1 MEEKNK
7 SIKEKLQGTAS
18 TDASKKKKLVIKKK
32 PDEKTPSASAKKEAP
47 IEPASGKPAAAASSG
62 PSAPKS
68 NPNPPK
74 KEPLFPE
81 PSTRQEPPVPRSA
94 PPEHILGE
102 GRTPFQREDNNI
114 IVSRP
119 NQRPTYSNQNRESGE
134 SSGNYRGNRP
144 EGGGYQNR
152 EGGGGGYRGGQGG
165 GYQGGQNREGGG
177 YQNREGGGGGGYR
190 GGQGGG
196 YQGGQNREGGG
207 GYRGGQGG
215 QGSGYQGGQGGG
227 GYRGGQGGQGSGYQ
241 GGQGGGGYRGGQGGQ
256 GSGYQGGQ
264 GGGGYRGGQGGQGG
278 GGYRGGQGGQGGGG
292 YRGGQGGP
300 GGGGYRGG
308 QGGPGGGFRGGP
320 GGQGGGFRGGP
331 GAGAPPPGLGPVEG
345 GRGVPSGKKRN
356 DKDKGGR
363 PDGQDGSENSKFF
376 RQTFRKPKV
385 SGPTGVSVPKEITL
399 LENVQVGELAKKMN
413 LKPGDVIGKLMKMGM
428 MVTINNI
435 IDAETASILA
445 DEYGCKVKVVSLYE
459 ETLIDEEKDSPEDY
473 IHRPPVVTIMG
484 HVDHGKTKLLDTIR
498 KSSVID
504 TESGGITQHI
514 GAYQVKT
521 SRGEIT
527 FLDTPGHEAFTSM
540 RARGAKVTDIVI
552 LVVAADDGV
561 MPQTLEALS
570 HAKDAKVPIIVA
582 INKVDLPTANPDKIM
597 QELANHGLQSEEW
610 GGDTMYCKISAKENI
625 GIDKLLES
633 VLLQAE
639 VLDLKANPKR
649 RAKGTIVEAKLDP
662 GRGAVATVL
671 IQNGTLRVGDPFV
684 AGVFSGR
691 VRAMYD
697 DYGHLIKEAGPAFPV
712 QVTGLDGVPDAG
724 APFDSVEDEKEA
736 RNISQHRIEFE
747 RIGNAGATGSKVT
760 LENMNEFI
768 KQGALKELKV
778 IIKADVRGS
787 AEAIKEALEKLSTSD
802 VKLNVIQS
810 GAGAIVDMDVMLAS
824 ASNAIIIGFHVR
836 ANPKTIALAE
846 KEGVQIKYYSI
857 IYQVVDE
864 IKMAMEGLLE
874 PERIEEVIGTAEIRE
889 VFKVSKIGNIA
900 GCMVTSR
907 KITKASGIRVISDG
921 VQVFDGKLKSLRR
934 FKDEVNEVVNNFECG
949 IQLENYNDFK
959 VGDTIEA
966 YTVTVVKRKL
976 E

>member
-1 MEEKNK
+1 MEDKNK
-7 SIKEKLQGTAS
+7 SIKEKLQGTG
-18 TDASKKKKLVIKKK
+18 DAGKKKKLIIKKK
-32 PDEKTPSASAKKEAP
+32 PDEATPSPSAKKEAS
-47 IEPASGKPAAAASSG
+47 ESGASAAKQSVSSSG
-62 PSAPKS
+62 GPSSSPKPTQS
-68 NPNPPK
+68 PR
-74 KEPLFPE
+74 KEPSF
-81 PSTRQEPPVPRSA
+81 QEPTNKQPDPPVQRST

-102 GRTPFQREDNNI
+102 GRSPFQREDNNI

-119 NQRPTYSNQNRESGE
+119 NQRPTYSNQNRSEGE
-134 SSGNYRGNRP
+134 GGGYRGNREGGNYQP
-144 EGGGYQNR
+144 REGGGGGYRGGQGGGNYQPR
-152 EGGGGGYRGGQGG
+152 EGGQGGGYRGGQGG
-165 GYQGGQNREGGG
+165 GYQGGQ
-177 YQNREGGGGGGYR
+177 
-190 GGQGGG
+190 
-196 YQGGQNREGGG
+196 
-207 GYRGGQGG
+207 
-215 QGSGYQGGQGGG
+215 
-227 GYRGGQGGQGSGYQ
+227 
-241 GGQGGGGYRGGQGGQ
+241 
-256 GSGYQGGQ
+256 
-264 GGGGYRGGQGGQGG
+264 GGGYRGGQGGQGG
-278 GGYRGGQGGQGGGG
+278 GGYRGGQGGQGQGGG
-292 YRGGQGGP
+292 YRGGQGG
-300 GGGGYRGG
+300 GYQGGQGGGYRGG
-308 QGGPGGGFRGGP
+308 QGGQGGFRGGP

-331 GAGAPPPGLGPVEG
+331 GGQGGFRGGPGGQGGAGTPPPGLGPADG
-345 GRGVPSGKKRN
+345 GRGIPSGKKRN
-356 DKDKGGR
+356 DKDRGGR
-363 PDGQDGSENSKFF
+363 PEGQEGSENSKFF
-376 RQTFRKPKV
+376 RQTFKKAKV

-582 INKVDLPTANPDKIM
+582 INKVDLPSANPDKIM

-724 APFDSVEDEKEA
+724 APFDAIEDEKEA

-747 RIGNAGATGSKVT
+747 RIGNAGAAGSKVT

-787 AEAIKEALEKLSTSD
+787 AEAIKEALEKLSTAD

-889 VFKVSKIGNIA
+889 VFKVSKVGNIA
-900 GCMVTSR
+900 GCMVTSG
-907 KITKASGIRVISDG
+907 KITKVSGIRVISDG

-949 IQLENYNDFK
+949 IQVDNFNDFK

-966 YTVTVVKRKL
+966 YTVTTVKRKL

>member
-1 MEEKNK
+1 MEDKNK
-7 SIKEKLQGTAS
+7 SIKEKLQGSA
-18 TDASKKKKLVIKKK
+18 DAGKKKKLIIKKK
-32 PDEKTPSASAKKEAP
+32 PDEKTPSSESPKKETSASEHSTPGKPSGASASNPAP
-47 IEPASGKPAAAASSG
+47 TAKPTSG
-62 PSAPKS
+62 PAPT
-68 NPNPPK
+68 PK
-74 KEPLFPE
+74 REPLFPE
-81 PSTRQEPPVPRSA
+81 VRQEPPVPRSA
-94 PPEHILGE
+94 PPEPILGDSNS
-102 GRTPFQREDNNI
+102 PFQREDNNI

-119 NQRPTYSNQNRESGE
+119 NQRQTYSNQNRGDGSSGE
-134 SSGNYRGNRP
+134 YRGNRDD
-144 EGGGYQNR
+144 Q
-152 EGGGGGYRGGQGG
+152 GGYRGGQGG
-165 GYQGGQNREGGG
+165 YNRGPRDDQSGG
-177 YQNREGGGGGGYR
+177 
-190 GGQGGG
+190 
-196 YQGGQNREGGG
+196 
-207 GYRGGQGG
+207 
-215 QGSGYQGGQGGG
+215 
-227 GYRGGQGGQGSGYQ
+227 
-241 GGQGGGGYRGGQGGQ
+241 
-256 GSGYQGGQ
+256 GYQGGQ

-278 GGYRGGQGGQGGGG
+278 GFRGGQGGPGGGYRGGQGGQGGGF
-292 YRGGQGGP
+292 
-300 GGGGYRGG
+300 RGG
-308 QGGPGGGFRGGP
+308 QGGPGGGFRGPAGPGTGGP
-320 GGQGGGFRGGP
+320 GGP
-331 GAGAPPPGLGPVEG
+331 GLGAPPGGE

-356 DKDKGGR
+356 DKDRGGR
-363 PDGQDGSENSKFF
+363 PEGSFGDENSKFF
-376 RQTFRKPKV
+376 RQTYKKQKI

-484 HVDHGKTKLLDTIR
+484 HVDHGKTRLLDTIR

-625 GIDKLLES
+625 GIDKLLEA

-724 APFDSVEDEKEA
+724 APFDAVEDEKEA

-747 RIGNAGATGSKVT
+747 RIGNAGAAGSKVT

-787 AEAIKEALEKLSTSD
+787 AEAIKEALEKLSTAD

-824 ASNAIIIGFHVR
+824 ASNAIVIGFHVR

-900 GCMVTSR
+900 GCMVTSG

-949 IQLENYNDFK
+949 IQLDNFNDFK
-959 VGDTIEA
+959 VGDTVEA
-966 YTVTVVKRKL
+966 YTVTVIKRKL

>member
-1 MEEKNK
+1 MEDKNK
-7 SIKEKLQGTAS
+7 SIKEKLQGTG
-18 TDASKKKKLVIKKK
+18 DAGKKKKLIIKKK
-32 PDEKTPSASAKKEAP
+32 ADEKTSSPSAKKEA
-47 IEPASGKPAAAASSG
+47 ASDSG
-62 PSAPKS
+62 PSAARQTASSSSGTPSPK
-68 NPNPPK
+68 PTPTPK

-81 PSTRQEPPVPRSA
+81 PTSKQSDPPVPRSA

-102 GRTPFQREDNNI
+102 GRSPFQREDNNI

-119 NQRPTYSNQNRESGE
+119 NQRPTYSNQNRSGE
-134 SSGNYRGNRP
+134 
-144 EGGGYQNR
+144 EGGQ
-152 EGGGGGYRGGQGG
+152 GGGYRGNREGGNYQPREGGG
-165 GYQGGQNREGGG
+165 GYQGGQ
-177 YQNREGGGGGGYR
+177 GGGYR
-190 GGQGGG
+190 G
-196 YQGGQNREGGG
+196 NREGGNYQPREG
-207 GYRGGQGG
+207 GG
-215 QGSGYQGGQGGG
+215 GYQGGQGGG
-227 GYRGGQGGQGSGYQ
+227 GYRGNREGGNYQPREGGQ
-241 GGQGGGGYRGGQGGQ
+241 GGGYRGGQGGQ
-256 GSGYQGGQ
+256 GGGYQGGQ
-264 GGGGYRGGQGGQGG
+264 GGGYRGGQGGQGG

-292 YRGGQGGP
+292 YRGGQGGGGQGGFRGGP
-300 GGGGYRGG
+300 GGQGGGYRGG
-308 QGGPGGGFRGGP
+308 PGGQGGGYRGGSGGQGGGFRGGP
-320 GGQGGGFRGGP
+320 GGQGGVGT
-331 GAGAPPPGLGPVEG
+331 PPPGLGGPGE

-356 DKDKGGR
+356 DRDRAGR
-363 PDGQDGSENSKFF
+363 PEGQEGSENSKFF
-376 RQTFRKPKV
+376 RQTYRKAKV

-582 INKVDLPTANPDKIM
+582 INKVDLPSANPDKIM

-724 APFDSVEDEKEA
+724 APFDAVEDEKEA

-747 RIGNAGATGSKVT
+747 RIGNAGAAGSKVT

-787 AEAIKEALEKLSTSD
+787 AEAIKEALEKLSTAD

-900 GCMVTSR
+900 GCMVTSG
-907 KITKASGIRVISDG
+907 KITKTSGVRVISDG

-949 IQLENYNDFK
+949 IQMDNFNDFK

-966 YTVTVVKRKL
+966 YTVTTVKRKL

>member
-7 SIKEKLQGTAS
+7 SIKEKLQGSAS
-18 TDASKKKKLVIKKK
+18 ASASADASKKKKLVIKKK
-32 PDEKTPSASAKKEAP
+32 PDEKTPSTSAKKEAP
-47 IEPASGKPAAAASSG
+47 TDPAPSKPAAAASSS
-62 PSAPKS
+62 PSTPKS
-68 NPNPPK
+68 STPPK

-102 GRTPFQREDNNI
+102 GRPPFQREDNNI

-119 NQRPTYSNQNRESGE
+119 NQRPTFPNQNREGG
-134 SSGNYRGNRP
+134 GNYRGNRSDGNQGYQNR
-144 EGGGYQNR
+144 EGGGYQGGQGGGYQNR

-165 GYQGGQNREGGG
+165 
-177 YQNREGGGGGGYR
+177 
-190 GGQGGG
+190 
-196 YQGGQNREGGG
+196 
-207 GYRGGQGG
+207 
-215 QGSGYQGGQGGG
+215 QGGG
-227 GYRGGQGGQGSGYQ
+227 GYQ
-241 GGQGGGGYRGGQGGQ
+241 
-256 GSGYQGGQ
+256 
-264 GGGGYRGGQGGQGG
+264 GGQGGQGG
-278 GGYRGGQGGQGGGG
+278 GGYRGGQGGQGGGF
-292 YRGGQGGP
+292 RGGP
-300 GGGGYRGG
+300 GGG
-308 QGGPGGGFRGGP
+308 QGGGFRGGP

-331 GAGAPPPGLGPVEG
+331 GAGTPPPGLGPVEG

-356 DKDKGGR
+356 DKDRGGR
-363 PDGQDGSENSKFF
+363 PEGSEGSENSRFF
-376 RQTFRKPKV
+376 RQNYKKQKV

-582 INKVDLPTANPDKIM
+582 INKVDLPAANPDKIM

-747 RIGNAGATGSKVT
+747 RIGNAGAAGSKVT

-824 ASNAIIIGFHVR
+824 ASNAIVIGFHVR

-846 KEGVQIKYYSI
+846 KEGVQIKYYNI

-900 GCMVTSR
+900 GCMVTSG

-959 VGDTIEA
+959 AGDTIEA
-966 YTVTVVKRKL
+966 YTVTIVKRKL